1 MSAVAEVV
9 IAGRDFRLGAVYA
22 PRRGPYA
29 RRPRRLL
36 DYCADSVL
44 PGGWVT
50 VAILPSGEERTVT
63 GEDWAAWAGE
73 PVDGGLGD
81 SGR

>member
-1 MSAVAEVV
+1 MNDGEEVT
-9 IAGRDFRLGAVYA
+9 IGGRVFRLGVVHA

-44 PGGWVT
+44 PGGRVT
-50 VAILPSGEERTVT
+50 VAILPSGEERTLT
-63 GEDWAAWAGE
+63 GKDWASWAGD

>member
-1 MSAVAEVV
+1 MSAGTEVMIGGRAFGLG
-9 IAGRDFRLGAVYA
+9 IAYA

-36 DYCADSVL
+36 DYCADSVP
-44 PGGWVT
+44 PGGRVT

-63 GEDWAAWAGE
+63 GNDWASWAGD